1 LVDDTDCKEELDILD
16 GRTVGREKHYMV
28 VAGVGCKQV
37 GELEDHTAGFAG
49 KAYTVAE
56 VDQLGVDM
64 FGPEARVQSIVGTP
78 VVEVEETSCALLLY
92 CGWKS
97 RSSIR
102 NWRRGDFKILLVE
115 GYLGYRD
122 IPTGQREI
130 RSTCSDKTIES
141 RSAPP
146 RPSNK
151 ME

>member
-1 LVDDTDCKEELDILD
+1 VEGHLVDDTDCKEELDILD

-92 CGWKS
+92 CG
-97 RSSIR
+97 
-102 NWRRGDFKILLVE
+102 
-115 GYLGYRD
+115 
-122 IPTGQREI
+122 
-130 RSTCSDKTIES
+130 
-141 RSAPP
+141 
-146 RPSNK
+146 
-151 ME
+151 